1 MTRRQYALRDAAW
14 SFETKRFVVAFYAE
28 HEELDPA
35 DSFEFEDD
43 IDAVRNGDVEWFC
56 AIVRVF
62 LKQPDDELLEVGSDV
77 LGACAYNS
85 VREFTESHRGADP
98 MNRNCSIM
106 RAARGQN
113 VSICHYFPGMVQEA
127 CREARK
133 TLRSMQ
139 SLKVRT

>member
-77 LGACAYNS
+77 LGACVYNS
-85 VREFTESHRGADP
+85 VREFTERHRDADA
-98 MNRNCSIM
+98 MNRNCSVM
-106 RAARGQN
+106 RAARGGN
-113 VSICHYFPGMVQEA
+113 VSICHYFPSMVAEAVSAALDNLAGMP
-127 CREARK
+127 K
-133 TLRSMQ
+133 LRAQ
-139 SLKVRT
+139 